1 MKVIETSI
9 VIEASADKVWMLLT
23 DLDSYMNW
31 NPFIVFARGPLKIG
45 QRLQLRRANDLTT
58 MFNHGTFTVIDAE
71 EHVLSWTTRWIT
83 SKLLNTVYSFTIVP
97 IDIATSRFTQRE
109 TMTGLIPMLMQRGR
123 LHTIQSS
130 MVSKNKAL
138 KRLAENKRQR
148 LPRLLTTAT

>member
-9 VIEASADKVWMLLT
+9 VIEASADKVWILLT
-23 DLDSYMNW
+23 DLDRYMNW
-31 NPFIVFARGPLKIG
+31 NPFIVFARGPLIVG
-45 QRLQLRRANDLTT
+45 QRLQLRRASDRTT
-58 MFNHGTFTVIDAE
+58 MLNHGTFTVIDAE

-97 IDIATSRFTQRE
+97 IDAGTSRFTHRE
-109 TMTGLIPMLMQRGR
+109 TMTGLIPMLMQHGR
-123 LHTIQSS
+123 LHTIQSF

-138 KRLAENKRQR
+138 KRLAENKQQR